1 MTAFFTDD
9 PRQTLPVVVRR
20 RGVEK
25 IPLLLGGG
33 ELGVPLH
40 ADQIEERVADTL
52 VRHLQ
57 DVLPLFLPGISPE
70 LDVRSLQ
77 LPQLDLPAVL
87 PQLAGVE
94 SDLFL
99 PAFEQIH

>member
-20 RGVEK
+20 CGVEE
-25 IPLLLGGG
+25 ITLLFGGG

-40 ADQIEERVADTL
+40 ADQIEEGVADTL
-52 VRHLQ
+52 VWHLQ
-57 DVLPLFLPGISPE
+57 DVLPLFLPGVGPE

-77 LPQLDLPAVL
+77 LPKLDLPPVL
-87 PQLAGVE
+87 PQPAGVE
-94 SDLFL
+94 PDLLL
-99 PAFEQIH
+99 PA